1 MSIYLKYKE
10 PKYQINSV
18 YNTGLA
24 KLLDYPLSYMSL
36 PAAWFSL
43 GSGSEN
49 FLVGWL
55 FWGLTALSDSISVY
69 TGLPEKGRKRREI
82 IDERKMSKQPPP
94 TPTARPV
101 GPCPTLVQISRTPR
115 HWKFTPRLAGKYR
128 WREFPVVITGN
139 YRPGKY
145 S

>member
-1 MSIYLKYKE
+1 MSVYLKYKE

-69 TGLPEKGRKRREI
+69 TGPSPREREKEKRNDR
-82 IDERKMSKQPPP
+82 
-94 TPTARPV
+94 
-101 GPCPTLVQISRTPR
+101 
-115 HWKFTPRLAGKYR
+115 
-128 WREFPVVITGN
+128 
-139 YRPGKY
+139 
-145 S
+145 